1 MANLE
6 YKKQKKKNKKFYET
20 VEELQKKELADVNK
34 IMKIAFEIKKLNENK
49 IKEILFFYDVNMFK
63 KKKGKNKKINIDKN
77 AKKEEKNTENRN
89 CVTVDY
95 IQVNPSLFNIKK

>member
-1 MANLE
+1 ME
-6 YKKQKKKNKKFYET
+6 YKKQKLLSKKFYET

-34 IMKIAFEIKKLNENK
+34 IMKIAFEIKKLNENI
-49 IKEILFFYDVNMFK
+49 IKEILFFYDVNMFT
-63 KKKGKNKKINIDKN
+63 KKKGKNKKIKSDKN
-77 AKKEEKNTENRN
+77 VKKGEKNNDNRN